1 MKVRNVMKLLMAILI
16 LFVSV
21 LYLPLQLQANDNDQI
36 DQSIHLVDSN
46 TNFNDEIVEEQV
58 ELVEESTMS
67 KEEISIVDEND
78 ENLREGEM
86 SQHIIQE
93 ESEEDRV
100 KKASITDEKWNSN
113 MENKM
118 EMEERKVEHTL
129 QKDNEN
135 VTTYEPDPYA
145 DKGLELDSSSNHHI
159 QGLLD
164 VAILERPNLEASLS
178 ETPEG
183 KPKITLNYVGWGL
196 LNISLLKNTYIIFN
210 VPPEITNATTKVS
223 ASYDVPAVGL
233 LIPIIRK
240 KGTFNEDEIKMEDN
254 QFIINFNQ
262 IVAVDLLSV
271 SDYRFSLTI
280 ELDYLP
286 LTSDGNY
293 YFMSQAT
300 KQIIDLSV
308 LSSDSRAAT
317 TLTSPV
323 LKFQQVPNTIQF
335 QSTPIPVQPQVIN
348 REEDLFQMSVIDT
361 RGRGSTWKIHARL
374 NEPLTLRTD
383 SMTYTLPNAL
393 KFVRDL
399 RY

>member
-1 MKVRNVMKLLMAILI
+1 MKVRNVMNLLMAILI

-118 EMEERKVEHTL
+118 EMEERKVEDTL

-240 KGTFNEDEIKMEDN
+240 KGTF
-254 QFIINFNQ
+254 Q
-262 IVAVDLLSV
+262 
-271 SDYRFSLTI
+271 
-280 ELDYLP
+280 
-286 LTSDGNY
+286 
-293 YFMSQAT
+293 
-300 KQIIDLSV
+300 
-308 LSSDSRAAT
+308 
-317 TLTSPV
+317 
-323 LKFQQVPNTIQF
+323 
-335 QSTPIPVQPQVIN
+335 
-348 REEDLFQMSVIDT
+348 
-361 RGRGSTWKIHARL
+361 
-374 NEPLTLRTD
+374 
-383 SMTYTLPNAL
+383 
-393 KFVRDL
+393 
-399 RY
+399 